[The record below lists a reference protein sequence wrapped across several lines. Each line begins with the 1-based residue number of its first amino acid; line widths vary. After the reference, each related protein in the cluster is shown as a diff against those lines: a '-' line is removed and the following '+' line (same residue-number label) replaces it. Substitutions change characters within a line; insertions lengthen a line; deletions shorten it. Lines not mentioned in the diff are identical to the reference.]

1 MNMDA
6 KGNSQIVVLGAN
18 GQVGLEVCLFLSDM
32 PDVQVT
38 PVSRT
43 EYGLV
48 LLRRLGIAGRY
59 GRMTSETEAG
69 RLLRGAALVADF
81 GWPTNTI
88 GKMDEICRQIQ
99 NAIRQSPDGVPYV
112 FISTQSVFSLDPSN
126 PQITAYRLSKRRAEQ
141 TAIREGR
148 RTGHPV
154 YVLRLG
160 QVHGPLQ
167 SVSKI
172 IIREFRAET
181 AFVPAVDSY
190 AVFTYSIAEAL
201 ANIAAG
207 RSTPGVYTMLAHP
220 QWRWPEVHAY
230 YSRWTGIN
238 SEAIEEPLRP
248 EASSPF
254 TRMWQTLRGFF
265 GNELFRQREMAEFF
279 GTSLFPQ
286 KLRRLRLA
294 HYRQQA
300 AAEIGQLRAS
310 QSWRSYG
317 QKVSIPGRRFTVM
330 RDIRGEIFDKN
341 QWLMARIRAV
351 SPEATPSNS
360 GPKQS

>member
-43 EYGLV
+43 EYGLA
-48 LLRRLGIAGRY
+48 LLRRLGIAGRH
-59 GRMTSETEAG
+59 GRMTTETEAG
-69 RLLRGAALVADF
+69 RLLQGAALVADF

-88 GKMDEICRQIQ
+88 GRMDVICGQIR
-99 NAIRQSPDGVPYV
+99 NAIQQAPAGVPYV
-112 FISTQSVFSLDPSN
+112 FISTQSVFCLDPSS
-126 PQITAYRLSKRRAEQ
+126 PQFTAYRLSKRQAER
-141 TAIREGR
+141 TARREGR
-148 RTGHPV
+148 KAGRPV

-167 SVSKI
+167 SVSKM
-172 IIREFRAET
+172 IIRDFRSDSAQ
-181 AFVPAVDSY
+181 VPAVDSY

-207 RSTPGVYTMLAHP
+207 RETPGVYTLLAHP

-230 YSRWTGIN
+230 YSRWTGIK
-238 SEAIEEPLRP
+238 SEAVEEPLRP
-248 EASSPF
+248 GASSTL
-254 TRMWQTLRGFF
+254 TRMWHMLRGFF
-265 GNELFRQREMAEFF
+265 GNEIFRQREMAEFF

-294 HYRQQA
+294 HYRKQA
-300 AAEIGQLRAS
+300 AAEIGQLRAL
-310 QSWRSYG
+310 QSWRPYG
-317 QKVSIPGRRFTVM
+317 QKVSIPGRRFTGM

-341 QWLMARIRAV
+341 QWLLARVRSV
-351 SPEATPSNS
+351 SPEAAPSKS

>member
-1 MNMDA
+1 M
-6 KGNSQIVVLGAN
+6 Q
-18 GQVGLEVCLFLSDM
+18 C
-32 PDVQVT
+32 
-38 PVSRT
+38 RH
-43 EYGLV
+43 
-48 LLRRLGIAGRY
+48 
-59 GRMTSETEAG
+59 G
-69 RLLRGAALVADF
+69 RLTVEAEARSLLKGATLVADF

-88 GKMDEICRQIQ
+88 GKMDEICRQIR
-99 NAIRQSPDGVPYV
+99 NAIRQSPVGVPYV
-112 FISTQSVFSLDPSN
+112 FISTQSVFCLDPSN
-126 PQITAYRLSKRRAEQ
+126 PQITSYRLSKRRAEQ

-167 SVSKI
+167 SVSKAI
-172 IIREFRAET
+172 LLEFRPET
-181 AFVPAVDSY
+181 ALVPAVDSY

-207 RSTPGVYTMLAHP
+207 RATPGVYTLLAYP

-230 YSRWTGIN
+230 YSRWTGIK
-238 SEAIEEPLRP
+238 SEAVEEPLRP
-248 EASSPF
+248 EASSTL
-254 TRMWQTLRGFF
+254 TRMRHMLRGFF
-265 GNELFRQREMAEFF
+265 GNEIFRQREMAEYF

-294 HYRQQA
+294 HYRKQA
-300 AAEIGQLRAS
+300 AAEIGQLRAL
-310 QSWRSYG
+310 QSWRPYG
-317 QKVSIPGRRFTVM
+317 QKVSIPGRRFTGM

-341 QWLMARIRAV
+341 QWLLARVRSV
-351 SPEATPSNS
+351 SPEAAPSNS